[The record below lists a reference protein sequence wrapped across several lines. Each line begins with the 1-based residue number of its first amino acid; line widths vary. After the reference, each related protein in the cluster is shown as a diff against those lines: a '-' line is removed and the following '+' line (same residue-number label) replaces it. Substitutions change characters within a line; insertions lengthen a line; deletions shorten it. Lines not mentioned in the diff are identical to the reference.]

1 MNWSTIY
8 IRGRAGF
15 ERDVQRRLARADIAV
30 MNGAAGAAG
39 GNCLYWIAESVTLRA
54 FKEAIGADLIWKYRL
69 QFSPVI
75 EQPDPS
81 LDVDF
86 TEGEKK
92 LIQDMEERSRLPIL

>member
-8 IRGRAGF
+8 ITGKAGF
-15 ERDVQRRLARADIAV
+15 EREVQRKLDWADIAV
-30 MNGAAGAAG
+30 MNGTSGTVSG
-39 GNCLYWIAESVTLRA
+39 SRLYWIAESVALRE
-54 FKEAIGADLIWKYRL
+54 FKEAIGADIIWKYRL

-75 EQPDPS
+75 EQPDTS